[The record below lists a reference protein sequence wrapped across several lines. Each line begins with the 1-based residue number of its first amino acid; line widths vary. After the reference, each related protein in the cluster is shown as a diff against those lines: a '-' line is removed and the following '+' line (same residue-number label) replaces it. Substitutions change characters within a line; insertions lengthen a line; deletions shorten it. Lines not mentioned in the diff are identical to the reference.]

1 MGTVSR
7 HTEALPRSSGPGGN
21 WSPERGFKLT
31 QSGSRKNASLPADRP
46 GHSFRF
52 SPGGSRAARTCRIRA
67 TPRMRGLFFLA
78 RRQLPANLPRF
89 IFESGF
95 SSGCAGNGSWPFLP
109 AGPIAFNRR
118 STRKRRNS
126 FPLFSPAPTDE
137 SSPLSVILSSSSGR
151 SLRPEPKSSTAAGS
165 RASVAGKF
173 GVPAV
178 TLARSERPKPQ
189 RWRTCG
195 WEEIA

>member
-7 HTEALPRSSGPGGN
+7 HTEALPRSSGPGRELVTRARLQIN
-21 WSPERGFKLT
+21 TERQPQK
-31 QSGSRKNASLPADRP
+31 
-46 GHSFRF
+46 RF
-52 SPGGSRAARTCRIRA
+52 SSGRSPWSLLSFFLPEGRKPQGTCRIRA

-95 SSGCAGNGSWPFLP
+95 SSGRAGNGSWPFLP

-118 STRKRRNS
+118 STRERRNS
-126 FPLFSPAPTDE
+126 FPLFSAAPTDE

-165 RASVAGKF
+165 RASVAGKL
-173 GVPAV
+173 GVPSV
-178 TLARSERPKPQ
+178 TLARSPESRTERKLPK
-189 RWRTCG
+189 
-195 WEEIA
+195 